1 MGVSGALARLAVR
14 HSHLLVIEVPG
25 HWLTRVA
32 VERLAGIRGWRLA
45 VSPADADILAVCG
58 SPGPELALAAVSL
71 WEQLPGPR
79 ARIDVAAPDL
89 VAAALDQADAVLRD
103 TARQRRDST
112 ARDGQGSHDGE
123 DPAASGRDD
132 PAAARHERPATAY
145 GGHPTDWRGA
155 CSAVRGDAMGPAAI
169 ESAPRGAI
177 ALAHGGEDRDG
188 LEMDVLHVRLG
199 PVLPDWPAGLVLR
212 AHLHGD
218 LIVEAQAGVV
228 DAGQGGYA
236 SGAHVVGGD
245 TSGEASQD
253 VGEFAAQRCDNA
265 ARVLALAGWQDAA
278 GRARAVRDRFL
289 TGEWS
294 VATTELARL
303 RRRVRRS
310 GLLRWSLRRVG
321 PLLPGE
327 LARLGLAPELTGD
340 VWDRLNGMLDRAV
353 AAVGGS
359 GSVVVS
365 LPVTPPAAVAGVVS
379 GWDVATARLIVASLD
394 IAALGTVRD
403 G

>member
-32 VERLAGIRGWRLA
+32 VERLAGVRGWRLA

-58 SPGPELALAAVSL
+58 SPGPELALVVASL

-89 VAAALDQADAVLRD
+89 AAAALDQAEDLLRD
-103 TARQRRDST
+103 TPRQRRDGS
-112 ARDGQGSHDGE
+112 ARDGQGCD
-123 DPAASGRDD
+123 DAA
-132 PAAARHERPATAY
+132 
-145 GGHPTDWRGA
+145 GGD
-155 CSAVRGDAMGPAAI
+155 
-169 ESAPRGAI
+169 I
-177 ALAHGGEDRDG
+177 ALASGGEDRDG

-218 LIVEAQAGVV
+218 LVAEAQAGVV
-228 DAGQGGYA
+228 DAGRGGLA
-236 SGAHVVGGD
+236 DGDHAVGADDAVGAD
-245 TSGEASQD
+245 VAGEASPD
-253 VGEFAAQRCDNA
+253 AAEFAARRCDNA
-265 ARVLALAGWQDAA
+265 ARVLALAGWPDAA
-278 GRARAVRDRFL
+278 GWARAVRDRL
-289 TGEWS
+289 LAGERS
-294 VATTELARL
+294 AAITELVRL

-310 GLLRWSLRRVG
+310 WLLRWSLRRVG
-321 PLLPGE
+321 PLCPGE
-327 LARLGLAPELTGD
+327 LVRLGLAPELTGD
-340 VWDRLNGMLDRAV
+340 VWDRLNGMLDRAAVV
-353 AAVGGS
+353 AGGS
-359 GSVVVS
+359 AGVVVRV
-365 LPVTPPAAVAGVVS
+365 PVTPPAAVASVVS

-394 IAALGTVRD
+394 IVALGAVRD